1 MQGTILSVASQGGQ
15 GLILG
20 DDGVRYTYT
29 PLGWRDASMGV
40 VQGMRVDFEV
50 RGAHAVGIYP
60 APGAAAPPVQPQ
72 QPVQHQSTF
81 PAAPAPPVQ
90 PQQPVQHQPTFPAAP
105 APPVQ
110 PQQPVHPPPA
120 YPSAP
125 TPTAPAPPRSP
136 VPATNTS
143 SSWARPKVL
152 VGALVAIVIVGFGA
166 YLLYQETRSDE
177 DIALSVARGWTG
189 SSIDDISELAM
200 GLLVGNAPVIT
211 QIGGDVLADRIRDEV
226 TWSYSTPYCPYEG
239 RCEVT
244 ATARADLDISI
255 PLVFNDTVTVELPF
269 DLDIDTE
276 GRQVTDWTPN
286 VLAASVSGI
295 ELRGAGRGVQQ
306 AVNSSSEEVRRAVRR
321 VQQIAEDEGVQTVF
335 NDTTDK
341 LWEIAADEDV
351 QRTIRDASDTI
362 RSFANDE
369 DVQRTF
375 RDTSDTIRSFA
386 DDEDVQRTFRD
397 TSDTIRS
404 FADDEDVQRTIRDT
418 SDAVQSGIK
427 SFFGD

>member
-1 MQGTILSVASQGGQ
+1 MQGTILSVAVQGGQ

-29 PLGWRDASMGV
+29 PLGWRDASMGTA
-40 VQGMRVDFEV
+40 QGMRVDFEV
-50 RGAHAVGIYP
+50 RGSHAVGIYP

-72 QPVQHQSTF
+72 QPVQLPPTF
-81 PAAPAPPVQ
+81 PAGPAPPVQ
-90 PQQPVQHQPTFPAAP
+90 PQQPVQ
-105 APPVQ
+105 
-110 PQQPVHPPPA
+110 PPPA

-125 TPTAPAPPRSP
+125 APTAPAAPAAPPRSP

-152 VGALVAIVIVGFGA
+152 IGALVAIVVVGFGA

-335 NDTTDK
+335 NDASNK
-341 LWEIAADEDV
+341 LWEIADDEDV

-362 RSFANDE
+362 RSFA
-369 DVQRTF
+369 
-375 RDTSDTIRSFA
+375 A
-386 DDEDVQRTFRD
+386 DEDVQRTFRD